1 MPKRLSG
8 KRTQVTITLP
18 AYLLNK
24 IDDLAEETEL
34 NRSDIM
40 ETLLDYCFDHS
51 DIVDEIFPYE
61 EGESEGDTEETD
73 QDQEEED

>member
-18 AYLLNK
+18 AYLLHN
-24 IDDLAEETEL
+24 IDELAEETEL

-40 ETLLDYCFDHS
+40 EMLLDYCFDHS
-51 DIVDEIFPYE
+51 EIIDEVFPYEE
-61 EGESEGDTEETD
+61 EGESEGEDEDEGES
-73 QDQEEED
+73 EEE

>member
-18 AYLLNK
+18 AYLLDN
-24 IDDLAEETEL
+24 IDELAEETEL

-40 ETLLDYCFDHS
+40 EMLLDYCFDHS
-51 DIVDEIFPYE
+51 EIIDEVFPYE
-61 EGESEGDTEETD
+61 EEDGKDKDDGED
-73 QDQEEED
+73 